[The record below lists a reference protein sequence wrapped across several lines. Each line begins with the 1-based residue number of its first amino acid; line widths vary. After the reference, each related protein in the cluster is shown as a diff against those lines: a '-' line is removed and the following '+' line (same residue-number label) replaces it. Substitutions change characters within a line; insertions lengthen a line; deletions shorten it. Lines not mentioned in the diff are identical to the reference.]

1 MPGLLLHL
9 SFGKMVFNKIGKE
22 LNIDKSDFLSGCL
35 IPDMTVDKKTSHYR
49 VPASITKYLVPDME
63 KVNNDLLDLNNSLNL
78 GIICHLYLDH
88 HFFEN
93 YIFKKY
99 KWENGLVTVPHS
111 GLKMSEE
118 EFFKSGNGIY
128 KAYGELN
135 HLLLNDGKITK
146 DDLDIISENL
156 PNTSIEVF
164 DNRKEKSWKKE
175 LSEYFITETEYL
187 GQILDYND
195 VVMLLENL
203 VNPFINSITR
213 T

>member
-9 SFGKMVFNKIGKE
+9 TYGKMIYDRIGKN
-22 LNIDKSDFLSGCL
+22 LNIDKSEFLSGCL
-35 IPDMTVDKKTSHYR
+35 IPDMTVDKRTSHYH

-63 KVNNDLLDLNNSLNL
+63 RVNNDLLDLSNSLYL

-99 KWENGLVTVPHS
+99 KWENGFVTVPHS
-111 GLKMSEE
+111 GYRLSEE

-135 HLLLNDGKITK
+135 HLLLNDGKITM
-146 DDLDIISENL
+146 DDLNIIDENL
-156 PNTSIEVF
+156 PNTNIDIF
-164 DNRKEKSWKKE
+164 DRRREKSWKTE
-175 LSEYFITETEYL
+175 LCEYFTTENEYL

-195 VVMLLENL
+195 VVSLLECL
-203 VNPFINSITR
+203 VTPFINSITHA
-213 T
+213 

>member
-9 SFGKMVFNKIGKE
+9 AFGKMIYDKIG
-22 LNIDKSDFLSGCL
+22 NNYSIDKSDFLSGCL
-35 IPDMTVDKKTSHYR
+35 IPDMTVNKKASHYR

-63 KVNNDLLDLNNSLNL
+63 RVKNDLLDLNNSLYL
-78 GIICHLYLDH
+78 GIYCHLYLDH

-99 KWENGLVTVPHS
+99 RWENGYVTVPHS
-111 GLKMSEE
+111 EYTLSEE

-135 HLLLNDGKITK
+135 HLLLRDGKITN
-146 DDLDIISENL
+146 DDLSIIKEYL
-156 PNTSIEVF
+156 PNTKIDIF
-164 DNRKEKSWKKE
+164 DIRREKTWKNE
-175 LSEYFITETEYL
+175 LNEYLTTENEYL

-195 VVMLLENL
+195 VILLLENL
-203 VNPFINSITR
+203 TDMFINNIECI
-213 T
+213 

>member
-9 SFGKMVFNKIGKE
+9 AFGKMIYDKIG
-22 LNIDKSDFLSGCL
+22 NNYSIDKSDFLSGCL
-35 IPDMTVDKKTSHYR
+35 IPDMTVDKKASHYR

-63 KVNNDLLDLNNSLNL
+63 RVKNDLLDLNNSLYL
-78 GIICHLYLDH
+78 GIYCHLYLDH

-99 KWENGLVTVPHS
+99 RWEKGYVTVPHS
-111 GLKMSEE
+111 GYILSEA

-135 HLLLNDGKITK
+135 HLLLRDGKITN
-146 DDLDIISENL
+146 DDLSIIKEYL
-156 PNTSIEVF
+156 PNTKIDIF
-164 DNRKEKSWKKE
+164 DIRREKTWKNE
-175 LSEYFITETEYL
+175 LNEYLTTENEYL

-195 VVMLLENL
+195 VILLLENL
-203 VNPFINSITR
+203 TDMFINNIECI
-213 T
+213 

>member
-9 SFGKMVFNKIGKE
+9 AFGKMIYDKIGNNY
-22 LNIDKSDFLSGCL
+22 NIDKSDFLSGCL
-35 IPDMTVDKKTSHYR
+35 IPDMTVDKKASHYR

-63 KVNNDLLDLNNSLNL
+63 RVKNDLLDLNNSLYL
-78 GIICHLYLDH
+78 GIYCHLYLDH

-99 KWENGLVTVPHS
+99 RWENGYVTVPHS
-111 GLKMSEE
+111 GYILSET

-135 HLLLNDGKITK
+135 HLLLRDKKITN
-146 DDLDIISENL
+146 DDLSIIKEYL
-156 PNTSIEVF
+156 PNTKIDIF
-164 DNRKEKSWKKE
+164 DIRREKTWKNE
-175 LSEYFITETEYL
+175 LNEYLTTENEYL

-195 VVMLLENL
+195 VILLLENL
-203 VNPFINSITR
+203 TDMFINNIECI
-213 T
+213 

>member
-9 SFGKMVFNKIGKE
+9 AFGKMIYDKIG
-22 LNIDKSDFLSGCL
+22 NNYSIDKSDFLSGCL
-35 IPDMTVDKKTSHYR
+35 IPDMTVNKKASHYR

-63 KVNNDLLDLNNSLNL
+63 RVKNDLLDLNNSLYL
-78 GIICHLYLDH
+78 GIYCHLYLDH

-99 KWENGLVTVPHS
+99 RWENGYVTVPHS
-111 GLKMSEE
+111 GYTLSEE

-135 HLLLNDGKITK
+135 HLLLRDGKITN
-146 DDLDIISENL
+146 DDLSIIKEYL
-156 PNTSIEVF
+156 PNTKIDIF
-164 DNRKEKSWKKE
+164 DIRREKTWKNE
-175 LSEYFITETEYL
+175 LNEYLTTENEYL

-195 VVMLLENL
+195 VILLLENL
-203 VNPFINSITR
+203 TDMFINNIECI
-213 T
+213 